1 MKKRFVKG
9 LLFVTAL
16 AAMTPVTTFAKG
28 NEILASSDTK
38 VISEKKIEKLSDW
51 ELRAARYEITARHG
65 KEVYSEDMKEYF
77 EGTGWYQ
84 PAESYDPTC
93 LSEIEK
99 QNLDALYREDLS
111 RRQEDAKERFEENQR
126 ISESGDV
133 QVMSSSYVYI
143 ESPLYYED
151 MVGTWVD
158 NTDPDYPTVLK
169 IWEDNGNFYGHYS
182 WFSPGNEN
190 GIGFAN
196 TYTEWGKWDG
206 YLDVTYENGY
216 LSFHNTTDPAST
228 VFANFQYDVMNDSLV
243 EISSYGISHTFTKD
257 DTFEYTL

>member
-77 EGTGWYQ
+77 EGTDWYQ

-99 QNLDALYREDLS
+99 QNLDALYREDLCF
-111 RRQEDAKERFEENQR
+111 RMWR
-126 ISESGDV
+126 
-133 QVMSSSYVYI
+133 
-143 ESPLYYED
+143 L
-151 MVGTWVD
+151 
-158 NTDPDYPTVLK
+158 
-169 IWEDNGNFYGHYS
+169 
-182 WFSPGNEN
+182 
-190 GIGFAN
+190 
-196 TYTEWGKWDG
+196 
-206 YLDVTYENGY
+206 
-216 LSFHNTTDPAST
+216 
-228 VFANFQYDVMNDSLV
+228 
-243 EISSYGISHTFTKD
+243 
-257 DTFEYTL
+257 

>member
-84 PAESYDPTC
+84 PTESYDPTC
-93 LSEIEK
+93 LSEVEK

-158 NTDPDYPTVLK
+158 NTDPEYPTVLK

-182 WFSPGNEN
+182 WFSP
-190 GIGFAN
+190 I
-196 TYTEWGKWDG
+196 
-206 YLDVTYENGY
+206 V
-216 LSFHNTTDPAST
+216 
-228 VFANFQYDVMNDSLV
+228 
-243 EISSYGISHTFTKD
+243 
-257 DTFEYTL
+257 

>member
-126 ISESGDV
+126 ISENGDV

-206 YLDVTYENGY
+206 YLDVAY
-216 LSFHNTTDPAST
+216 
-228 VFANFQYDVMNDSLV
+228 
-243 EISSYGISHTFTKD
+243 
-257 DTFEYTL
+257 